1 MNVFFRHFAKVD
13 KLTEPAGD
21 VKHYVCELS
30 DFTKYAFATLKDYAA
45 GIAAA
50 VDAGKAA
57 VDAVMGGAAEAPP
70 TMDAPAMDMDP
81 PAMDDMAMNM
91 EEAPAMDPPME

>member
-1 MNVFFRHFAKVD
+1 M
-13 KLTEPAGD
+13 TEPAGD

-50 VDAGKAA
+50 VEAGKAA
-57 VDAVMGGAAEAPP
+57 VDAVKGGEAPP
-70 TMDAPAMDMDP
+70 TMDAPPAMDP

-91 EEAPAMDPPME
+91 EDPPAMDPPAME

>member
-1 MNVFFRHFAKVD
+1 M
-13 KLTEPAGD
+13 TEPTGD

-30 DFTKYAFATLKDYAA
+30 DFTKHAFATLKEYAA

-57 VDAVMGGAAEAPP
+57 VDAAKGGD
-70 TMDAPAMDMDP
+70 TPAMEP
-81 PAMDDMAMNM
+81 
-91 EEAPAMDPPME
+91 PAMDPPMEAMGEEMAPAEMMDPPPMEEGA